1 MSIFFGNF
9 MYGFGLIGAMGS
21 LLYAVNTIWIFKSGE
36 SILRTSGRYV
46 SYEEMLAA
54 VGISIALIMLSAG
67 LCLAAR
73 SFLNKASEENAAID
87 NTRY

>member
-1 MSIFFGNF
+1 
-9 MYGFGLIGAMGS
+9 
-21 LLYAVNTIWIFKSGE
+21 
-36 SILRTSGRYV
+36 
-46 SYEEMLAA
+46 MLAA